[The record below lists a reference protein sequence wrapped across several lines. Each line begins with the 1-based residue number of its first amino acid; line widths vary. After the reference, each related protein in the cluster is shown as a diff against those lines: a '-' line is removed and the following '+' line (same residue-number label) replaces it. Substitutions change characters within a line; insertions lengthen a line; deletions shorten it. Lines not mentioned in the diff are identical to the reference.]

1 MINPVLDF
9 NMALSLKRRR
19 DYGNDTENGNP
30 HKYAQRQAVGS
41 EGASSPHY
49 FDSGMELDLP
59 SDTSGVGHD
68 MLVTE
73 GGFGEEWICYGAIC
87 GAQVLLNPQTQVTKE
102 TQSWARYCLF
112 KIEPDGKTHYLV
124 GGGETSSKKRSVLD
138 CDTAAIL
145 TIVAERSRDTSFAV
159 VLGVDVLRGKRERS
173 GKGLPVNI
181 SVNIYGPR
189 NSISDVDEAL
199 SEIGTYRTYL
209 QHPIFLEPG
218 IPYINPQFFY
228 PTSQKTD
235 LRHLVGSST
244 RESDNK
250 SKISQEVEEVMES
263 LDGSS
268 EDITAARSEDMQQI
282 LDHFLLN
289 TRLKEHQLKG
299 VEFILGR
306 ENEEVATQMHRH
318 MLLSIHYSLLSHP
331 DKPGRG
337 GILADVMGLGKT
349 LTMLSA
355 ILCSKQLGQS
365 SIRDSTGNIKAQ
377 EHPPSSITLVVL
389 PSRQVLD
396 VWQNEIDRRF
406 QPQSFKTVTF
416 HGDAR
421 PKKRE
426 LLLGHDL
433 ILTTYHTVE
442 KDNRGKG
449 ILKSIKWSRIVL
461 DEAHQIRNSS
471 IKLHKAA
478 ATLES
483 DTRWC
488 LTGTPI
494 QNSFDDLRSLLKF
507 LRFEPFCQSNVF
519 EQHIVKPFREDSPN
533 GNDESRNLKIMLKL
547 CCLRRTQ
554 AKLDL
559 PASTIERI
567 DVTPTETEK
576 SMFTSILDQCR
587 EDFDEMAGKEG
598 SSKKS
603 NILFS
608 AIMKLR
614 RVCNHGAIPISACS
628 SKRTNQLIVPKT
640 KGKASRSPSA
650 EPVCEFCDERTGNAD
665 LLGGLDSCP
674 MCGRLQFEM
683 NYEASS
689 LAPSPSPTPSMLD
702 LDTPDPP
709 TREISTQSSYYMKQ
723 QSSKMSAVI
732 NNIKSSCLD
741 ASSKSVVFSS
751 WRDTL
756 DILATMLGAEGIA
769 FVQVDGRNPLVG
781 RTELL
786 SKFCQDPVIR
796 VLLISINTGAVGLTL
811 TQANMVHIVEPQ
823 WNPAIEEQAI
833 ARVVRMGQTSPVT
846 IFKYI
851 TAGSIENTVVKLQ
864 EKKTRIIKLSMQDK
878 DGVDSDANL
887 DSFKF
892 AIDPN
897 EWGVVS

>member
-1 MINPVLDF
+1 MTRP
-9 NMALSLKRRR
+9 LKRRR
-19 DYGNDTENGNP
+19 GSKNDTENGIS
-30 HKYAQRQAVGS
+30 YRYSQRQAVCS
-41 EGASSPHY
+41 EGANSSYY

-59 SDTSGVGHD
+59 SDTSGIGDDISVA
-68 MLVTE
+68 E
-73 GGFGEEWICYGAIC
+73 GELGEERICYGAIC
-87 GAQVLLNPQTQVTKE
+87 GAQVLLNPQTQMPKE
-102 TQSWARYCLF
+102 TQPWARYCLF

-159 VLGVDVLRGKRERS
+159 VLGVDVLRGKRKRS
-173 GKGLPVNI
+173 GKGLPVDI
-181 SVNIYGPR
+181 SVNIYGPK

-209 QHPIFLEPG
+209 QHPVFLEPG

-228 PTSQKTD
+228 PTSHKTD
-235 LRHLVGSST
+235 LGHLVGSSSQ
-244 RESDNK
+244 ENDIK
-250 SKISQEVEEVMES
+250 SNIFQEVEDVMES
-263 LDGSS
+263 LGGSS
-268 EDITAARSEDMQQI
+268 EDITAAGSGDVQQI
-282 LDHFLLN
+282 LDRFLLN

-318 MLLSIHYSLLSHP
+318 MLLSIHHNLLSHP

-355 ILCSKQLGQS
+355 ILCSKQLGQP
-365 SIRDSTGNIKAQ
+365 SIRDSTGNIKTQ
-377 EHPPSSITLVVL
+377 EHPPSSSTLVVL

-433 ILTTYHTVE
+433 VLTTYHTLE

-449 ILKSIKWSRIVL
+449 ILNSIKWSRIVL

-478 ATLES
+478 AALES

-494 QNSFDDLRSLLKF
+494 QNSFDDLRSLFKF

-533 GNDESRNLKIMLKL
+533 GNDESRNLKIMLKF

-554 AKLDL
+554 AKLGL

-587 EDFDEMAGKEG
+587 EDFDKMAGKEG

-608 AIMKLR
+608 AVMKLR

-628 SKRTNQLIVPKT
+628 SKCTNQLIVPKT

-683 NYEASS
+683 NDEASS
-689 LAPSPSPTPSMLD
+689 LAPSPSPTPSMMD

>member
-87 GAQVLLNPQTQVTKE
+87 GAQVLLNPQTQMPNE
-102 TQSWARYCLF
+102 TQPWAS
-112 KIEPDGKTHYLV
+112 
-124 GGGETSSKKRSVLD
+124 GEISSRKRSVLD

-159 VLGVDVLRGKRERS
+159 VLGVDVLHGKRKRS
-173 GKGLPVNI
+173 GKSLPVDI

-189 NSISDVDEAL
+189 NSMSDVDEAL

-209 QHPIFLEPG
+209 QHPVFLEPG

-228 PTSQKTD
+228 QTSQKTD
-235 LRHLVGSST
+235 LRHLVGSSA
-244 RESDNK
+244 REVDTK
-250 SKISQEVEEVMES
+250 SKISQEVEDVMES

-268 EDITAARSEDMQQI
+268 EDIIAAKSGDVQQI
-282 LDHFLLN
+282 LDRFLLN

-306 ENEEVATQMHRH
+306 ENEEVLAIDISMTSLQPADSGV
-318 MLLSIHYSLLSHP
+318 LSSLLSYP

-355 ILCSKQLGQS
+355 ILCSKQLGQP
-365 SIRDSTGNIKAQ
+365 SIRDSTGNTKAQ
-377 EHPPSSITLVVL
+377 EHPPPSITLVVL

-433 ILTTYHTVE
+433 ILTTYHTLE

-449 ILKSIKWSRIVL
+449 ILKSIKWSMIVL

-478 ATLES
+478 AALES

-533 GNDESRNLKIMLKL
+533 GNDESRNLKIMLKF

-554 AKLDL
+554 AKLGL
-559 PASTIERI
+559 PASTIKRI

-587 EDFDEMAGKEG
+587 EDFDKMAGKEG
-598 SSKKS
+598 SSKKP

-650 EPVCEFCDERTGNAD
+650 EPACEFCDERTGNFD

-674 MCGRLQFEM
+674 ICGRLQFEM
-683 NYEASS
+683 KDESLS
-689 LAPSPSPTPSMLD
+689 LAPSPSPTPSMMD

-709 TREISTQSSYYMKQ
+709 NREFSPQSSNYVKQ
-723 QSSKMSAVI
+723 PSSKMSAVI

>member
-1 MINPVLDF
+1 
-9 NMALSLKRRR
+9 MAPSLKRRR
-19 DYGNDTENGNP
+19 GCDDDNKNGKSTRYSLRLAERAESSRDFDT
-30 HKYAQRQAVGS
+30 
-41 EGASSPHY
+41 
-49 FDSGMELDLP
+49 GMDLDLP
-59 SDTSGVGHD
+59 NDANGIGDDISVA
-68 MLVTE
+68 E
-73 GGFGEEWICYGAIC
+73 GDFGGERTCYGAIC
-87 GAQVLLNPQTQVTKE
+87 GAQVLLYPQVQIPSESKP
-102 TQSWARYCLF
+102 WARHCLF
-112 KIEPDGKTHYLV
+112 EIEPNGRNYYLSGDV
-124 GGGETSSKKRSVLD
+124 ETNLKKRSVLD
-138 CDTAAIL
+138 CNTAAIL
-145 TIVAERSRDTSFAV
+145 MAITERSRDISFTV
-159 VLGVDVLRGKRERS
+159 VLGLDVLRGKRNKT
-173 GKGLPVNI
+173 GKGMPVTI

-189 NSISDVDEAL
+189 SSMNEVDEAL

-209 QHPIFLEPG
+209 QHPEFLEPG

-228 PTSQKTD
+228 ATSEKTD
-235 LRHLVGSST
+235 LRHLVGSGSQD
-244 RESDNK
+244 SDIK
-250 SKISQEVEEVMES
+250 SKISQEVEEVMKS
-263 LDGSS
+263 LDGGS
-268 EDITAARSEDMQQI
+268 ESITASMSGLNDLQPI
-282 LDHFLLN
+282 LDQFLSN
-289 TRLKEHQLKG
+289 TKLKEHQIKG
-299 VEFILGR
+299 IEFILGR
-306 ENEEVATQMHRH
+306 ENDEVAMQMHRH
-318 MLLSIHYSLLSHP
+318 MLLSIHHSLLSHP

-355 ILCSKQLGQS
+355 ILCLKQMSQS
-365 SIRDSTGNIKAQ
+365 FSYDTTINGDSGNHA
-377 EHPPSSITLVVL
+377 PLSITLVVL

-406 QPQSFKTVTF
+406 EPHTFKTVTF

-426 LLLGHDL
+426 LLLSHD
-433 ILTTYHTVE
+433 IVLTTYHTLE

-449 ILKSIKWSRIVL
+449 ILNSINWSRVVL

-478 ATLES
+478 ASLES

-507 LRFEPFCQSNVF
+507 LRFEPFCQSNLF
-519 EQHIVKPFREDSPN
+519 EQHIVKPFRQEQQDQPN
-533 GNDESRNLKIMLKL
+533 GLEEARNLKIMLKV

-559 PASTIERI
+559 PPGSIQWV

-576 SMFTSILDQCR
+576 SMFTSILDQCK
-587 EDFDEMAGKEG
+587 EDFDKMAGKEG
-598 SSKKS
+598 NTKKS

-628 SKRTNQLIVPKT
+628 SKRTNQLSVPKA
-640 KGKASRSPSA
+640 KRKASRSPSA
-650 EPVCEFCDERTGNAD
+650 EPACEFCDERTGNVD
-665 LLGGLDSCP
+665 FLGGLDSCP
-674 MCGRLQFEM
+674 ICGRLES
-683 NYEASS
+683 EIHDDVSS
-689 LAPSPSPTPSMLD
+689 LAPSPRPIPSPTPSMMD
-702 LDTPDPP
+702 IDTPEP
-709 TREISTQSSYYMKQ
+709 STGEFYRQSGHELKQ
-723 QSSKMSAVI
+723 KSSKMSAVVE
-732 NNIKSSCLD
+732 NIKKSCLE
-741 ASSKSVVFSS
+741 AGSKSVVFSS

-756 DILATMLGAEGIA
+756 DILAAILGAEGIA
-769 FVQVDGRNPLVG
+769 FVQVDGRNPLLG
-781 RTELL
+781 RTDLL
-786 SKFCQDPVIR
+786 NKFCQDPMIR

-811 TQANMVHIVEPQ
+811 TEANMVHIVEPQ

-833 ARVVRMGQTSPVT
+833 ARVVRMGQKRPVT

-878 DGVDSDANL
+878 DGAESDTNL

>member
-1 MINPVLDF
+1 MMRP
-9 NMALSLKRRR
+9 LKRRR
-19 DYGNDTENGNP
+19 DSKNDAENGIS
-30 HKYAQRQAVGS
+30 YREAQRQAVCFDGTN
-41 EGASSPHY
+41 SPRS
-49 FDSGMELDLP
+49 FDSDINLDLL
-59 SDTSGVGHD
+59 SDTDGIGDDISV
-68 MLVTE
+68 VQE
-73 GGFGEEWICYGAIC
+73 FGEERICYGAIC
-87 GAQVLLNPQTQVTKE
+87 GAQVLLNPHTQMPNE
-102 TQSWARYCLF
+102 TQPWARYCLF
-112 KIEPDGKTHYLV
+112 KIEPDGRNYYLV
-124 GGGETSSKKRSVLD
+124 ADGETNPKKRTVLD

-145 TIVAERSRDTSFAV
+145 TIVAKRSGDKFFAA
-159 VLGVDVLRGKRERS
+159 VLAVDVFRGKRKRT
-173 GKGLPVNI
+173 GKGPAIDI

-189 NSISDVDEAL
+189 NSIDEVDDAL

-209 QHPIFLEPG
+209 QHPVFLEPG

-235 LRHLVGSST
+235 LRHLVGSSA
-244 RESDNK
+244 RESDIK
-250 SKISQEVEEVMES
+250 SKISQEVDEVMES

-268 EDITAARSEDMQQI
+268 EDLTPTNIGFHDLQPI
-282 LDHFLLN
+282 LDRFLLN
-289 TRLKEHQLKG
+289 TTLKEHQLKG

-306 ENEEVATQMHRH
+306 EDEEAATQVHRN
-318 MLLSIHYSLLSHP
+318 MLMSIHHSLLSRP
-331 DKPGRG
+331 EKPGRG

-355 ILCSKQLGQS
+355 ILCSKQLSQIIS
-365 SIRDSTGNIKAQ
+365 SSGARHHAPLNI
-377 EHPPSSITLVVL
+377 SLVVL

-406 QPQSFKTVTF
+406 QPQTFKTVTF

-426 LLLGHDL
+426 LLLGHD
-433 ILTTYHTVE
+433 IVLTTYHTLE

-449 ILKSIKWSRIVL
+449 ILNSINWSRVVL

-478 ATLES
+478 ASLES
-483 DTRWC
+483 HTRWC

-507 LRFEPFCQSNVF
+507 LRFEPFSQSNLF
-519 EQHIVKPFREDSPN
+519 EQHIVKPFRQEQE
-533 GNDESRNLKIMLKL
+533 GQATGLAGARNLKLMLKA

-559 PASTIERI
+559 PPSTIERV
-567 DVTPTETEK
+567 DVAPTETEN
-576 SMFTSILDQCR
+576 SVFTSILDQCK
-587 EDFDEMAGKEG
+587 EDFDKMAGKEG
-598 SSKKS
+598 ISKKS

-614 RVCNHGAIPISACS
+614 RLKMHESPGRTQAKGEDLEITQR
-628 SKRTNQLIVPKT
+628 RTNI
-640 KGKASRSPSA
+640 
-650 EPVCEFCDERTGNAD
+650 
-665 LLGGLDSCP
+665 CP
-674 MCGRLQFEM
+674 ICGRLQFEV
-683 NYEASS
+683 NDETSS
-689 LAPSPSPTPSMLD
+689 LAPSPSPTPSMMMD
-702 LDTPDPP
+702 IDTPEPP
-709 TREISTQSSYYMKQ
+709 TRELSGKDSSDLKR
-723 QSSKMSAVI
+723 QSSKMSAVVDK
-732 NNIKSSCLD
+732 IKTSCLGPG
-741 ASSKSVVFSS
+741 SKSVVFSG

-756 DILATMLGAEGIA
+756 DILAKMLGAEGIA
-769 FVQVDGRNPLVG
+769 FIQVDGRNPLAG

-786 SKFCQDPVIR
+786 SKFCQDTMIR

-833 ARVVRMGQTSPVT
+833 ARVVRMGQKRPVT

-851 TAGSIENTVVKLQ
+851 TAGSIENTVLKLQ

-878 DGVDSDANL
+878 DSAESDANL

>member
-1 MINPVLDF
+1 MMRP
-9 NMALSLKRRR
+9 LKRRR
-19 DYGNDTENGNP
+19 DSKNDTENGTS
-30 HKYAQRQAVGS
+30 YRYSQRQAV
-41 EGASSPHY
+41 Y
-49 FDSGMELDLP
+49 LP
-59 SDTSGVGHD
+59 SHTSGVED
-68 MLVTE
+68 DISVAE
-73 GGFGEEWICYGAIC
+73 EEFGEERICYGAIY
-87 GAQVLLNPQTQVTKE
+87 GAQVLLNPQTQIPKE
-102 TQSWARYCLF
+102 TQPWARYCLF

-145 TIVAERSRDTSFAV
+145 TIVAERSRDISFAMV
-159 VLGVDVLRGKRERS
+159 FGVDIFRDKRKRS
-173 GKGLPVNI
+173 GKGLPVGV

-189 NSISDVDEAL
+189 NSMSDVDQAL
-199 SEIGTYRTYL
+199 SEVGTYRTYL
-209 QHPIFLEPG
+209 QHPAFLEPG

-228 PTSQKTD
+228 PSSQKTD
-235 LRHLVGSST
+235 IRHLVGSSSQ
-244 RESDNK
+244 ESDIK
-250 SKISQEVEEVMES
+250 SKISQEVEDVMES

-268 EDITAARSEDMQQI
+268 EDITAARSEDVQQI

-289 TRLKEHQLKG
+289 TRLKELILSTNRHQLKG

-306 ENEEVATQMHRH
+306 EDEEVLAIDISMTSLRPADSGV
-318 MLLSIHYSLLSHP
+318 LSSLLSHP

-355 ILCSKQLGQS
+355 ILCSKQLDQS
-365 SIRDSTGNIKAQ
+365 SIRDSMGNSKAQ
-377 EHPPSSITLVVL
+377 EHPSSSITLVVL

-406 QPQSFKTVTF
+406 QPHTFKMVTF

-426 LLLGHDL
+426 LLLGYDL
-433 ILTTYHTVE
+433 VLTTYHTLE
-442 KDNRGKG
+442 KDDRGKG
-449 ILKSIKWSRIVL
+449 ILNSIKWSRIVL
-461 DEAHQIRNSS
+461 DEVLLTNPSKAHQIRNSS

-478 ATLES
+478 AALES

-576 SMFTSILDQCR
+576 SMFTSILYQCK
-587 EDFDEMAGKEG
+587 EDFDKMAGKEG
-598 SSKKS
+598 SAKKS

-614 RVCNHGAIPISACS
+614 RVCNHGAIQISTCS
-628 SKRTNQLIVPKT
+628 SKHTNQLAVPKT

-650 EPVCEFCDERTGNAD
+650 EPACEFCDERTGNFD

-674 MCGRLQFEM
+674 ICGRLQFEM
-683 NYEASS
+683 NAEASS
-689 LAPSPSPTPSMLD
+689 LTPSPSPTPSMMD
-702 LDTPDPP
+702 INTPEHP
-709 TREISTQSSYYMKQ
+709 TRELSGQAGSDLKQ
-723 QSSKMSAVI
+723 QSSKMSAVVD
-732 NNIKSSCLD
+732 NIKTSCLV
-741 ASSKSVVFSS
+741 AGSKSVVFSS

-756 DILATMLGAEGIA
+756 DVLAMMLGTEGIA
-769 FVQVDGRNPLVG
+769 LVQVDGRNPLAG

-786 SKFCQDPVIR
+786 SKFCQDPGIQ

-833 ARVVRMGQTSPVT
+833 ARVVRMGQTRPVT

-864 EKKTRIIKLSMQDK
+864 ENKTRIIKLSMQDK
-878 DGVDSDANL
+878 DNADSDANL

>member
-1 MINPVLDF
+1 
-9 NMALSLKRRR
+9 MAPSLKRRR
-19 DYGNDTENGNP
+19 DCDNDTENGTST
-30 HKYAQRQAVGS
+30 KYSQRQAVCS
-41 EGASSPHY
+41 EGANSPHY
-49 FDSGMELDLP
+49 FDSGMDLDLP
-59 SDTSGVGHD
+59 SDTSGIGDDISVA
-68 MLVTE
+68 E
-73 GGFGEEWICYGAIC
+73 GEFGEERICYGAIC
-87 GAQVLLNPQTQVTKE
+87 GAQVLVNPQTQIPKE
-102 TQSWARYCLF
+102 TRPWARYCLF
-112 KIEPDGKTHYLV
+112 KTEPDGSNYYLV
-124 GGGETSSKKRSVLD
+124 GDGETNSKKRSVLD

-145 TIVAERSRDTSFAV
+145 TIVAKRCRDVSFAV
-159 VLGVDVLRGKRERS
+159 VLGVYVFRGKRKRS
-173 GKGLPVNI
+173 GKGLPVAV

-189 NSISDVDEAL
+189 NSMSDVDEAL
-199 SEIGTYRTYL
+199 SGIGTYRTYL
-209 QHPIFLEPG
+209 QHPAFLEPC

-228 PTSQKTD
+228 PSSQKTD
-235 LRHLVGSST
+235 LRRLVGSSSQ
-244 RESDNK
+244 ESDIK
-250 SKISQEVEEVMES
+250 SKISQEVEDVMES

-268 EDITAARSEDMQQI
+268 EDITAARSGDVQHI
-282 LDHFLLN
+282 LDRFLLN

-318 MLLSIHYSLLSHP
+318 MLLSIHHNLLSHP

-365 SIRDSTGNIKAQ
+365 SVRDTMSSSKTR
-377 EHPPSSITLVVL
+377 EHSLADITLIVL

-406 QPQSFKTVTF
+406 QFHTFRTVTF

-426 LLLGHDL
+426 LLLGHD
-433 ILTTYHTVE
+433 IVLTTYHTLE
-442 KDNRGKG
+442 KDHWGNR
-449 ILKSIKWSRIVL
+449 ILNSTNWSRIVL

-471 IKLHKAA
+471 TRQHKAA
-478 ATLES
+478 AALES
-483 DTRWC
+483 DIRWC

-507 LRFEPFCQSNVF
+507 LRFEPFCQSNLF
-519 EQHIVKPFREDSPN
+519 EQHIVKPFREEEQDPTN
-533 GNDESRNLKIMLKL
+533 GLNESRNLKIMLKV

-559 PASTIERI
+559 PTSSIQKI

-576 SMFTSILDQCR
+576 SMFTGILDQCR
-587 EDFDEMAGKEG
+587 EDFDKMAGKEG
-598 SSKKS
+598 NSKKS

-614 RVCNHGAIPISACS
+614 RVCNHGAISISACG
-628 SKRTNQLIVPKT
+628 SKRTNQLAVPKT

-650 EPVCEFCDERTGNAD
+650 EPACEFCDERTGNFD

-674 MCGRLQFEM
+674 ICGRLQFEM
-683 NYEASS
+683 KDEALS
-689 LAPSPSPTPSMLD
+689 LAPSPSPTPSMMD

-709 TREISTQSSYYMKQ
+709 TREFSPQSSNYVKQ
-723 QSSKMSAVI
+723 PSSKMSAVI

-897 EWGVVS
+897 ERGVVS

>member
-1 MINPVLDF
+1 MTRP
-9 NMALSLKRRR
+9 LKRRR
-19 DYGNDTENGNP
+19 DSKNDTENGIS
-30 HKYAQRQAVGS
+30 YRYSQRQAVRS
-41 EGASSPHY
+41 EGANSSYY
-49 FDSGMELDLP
+49 FDSGMDLDLP
-59 SDTSGVGHD
+59 SDTSGIEDDISVA
-68 MLVTE
+68 E
-73 GGFGEEWICYGAIC
+73 GELGEERICYGAIC
-87 GAQVLLNPQTQVTKE
+87 GAQVLLNPQTQMTKE

-159 VLGVDVLRGKRERS
+159 VLGVDVLRGKRKRS

-199 SEIGTYRTYL
+199 SEIGTYGTYL

-289 TRLKEHQLKG
+289 TRLKD
-299 VEFILGR
+299 
-306 ENEEVATQMHRH
+306 
-318 MLLSIHYSLLSHP
+318 LLSHP
-331 DKPGRG
+331 DKPGHG

-365 SIRDSTGNIKAQ
+365 PIRDSTGNIKAQ
-377 EHPPSSITLVVL
+377 EHPPSSITLVIL

-433 ILTTYHTVE
+433 VLTTYHTLE

-449 ILKSIKWSRIVL
+449 ILNSIKWSRIVL

-478 ATLES
+478 TALES
-483 DTRWC
+483 DNRWC

-519 EQHIVKPFREDSPN
+519 EQHIVKPFRQDPPN
-533 GNDESRNLKIMLKL
+533 GSNESRNLKIMLRV

-559 PASTIERI
+559 PTSTIQKV

-576 SMFTSILDQCR
+576 SMFTSILDQCK
-587 EDFDEMAGKEG
+587 EDFDKMAGKEE
-598 SSKKS
+598 SAKKS

-683 NYEASS
+683 NDEASS
-689 LAPSPSPTPSMLD
+689 LAPSPSPTPSMMD

-709 TREISTQSSYYMKQ
+709 TRDISTQSSYYKKQ

-741 ASSKSVVFSS
+741 PSSKSVVFSS

-786 SKFCQDPVIR
+786 SKFCHDSVIR

>member
-1 MINPVLDF
+1 MTR
-9 NMALSLKRRR
+9 ALKRRR
-19 DYGNDTENGNP
+19 DSKNDIENGIS
-30 HKYAQRQAVGS
+30 YRDAQRQAVCFDG
-41 EGASSPHY
+41 GNSPHS
-49 FDSGMELDLP
+49 FDFGMDLDSP
-59 SDTSGVGHD
+59 SDTNDIGDGIS
-68 MLVTE
+68 VTE
-73 GGFGEEWICYGAIC
+73 EEFEEKWICYGAIC
-87 GAQVLLNPQTQVTKE
+87 GAQVLLNPHTQMPNE
-102 TQSWARYCLF
+102 TQPWARYCLF
-112 KIEPDGKTHYLV
+112 KIEPDGRTHYLV
-124 GGGETSSKKRSVLD
+124 DDRETSPKKRSVLD

-145 TIVAERSRDTSFAV
+145 TLVAGRSGDISFAAV
-159 VLGVDVLRGKRERS
+159 FGVDVFRGKRKRS
-173 GKGLPVNI
+173 GKGIPIDI

-189 NSISDVDEAL
+189 NSIGDVDEAL

-209 QHPIFLEPG
+209 QHPVFLEPG

-235 LRHLVGSST
+235 LRHLVGSSA
-244 RESDNK
+244 RESHTK
-250 SKISQEVEEVMES
+250 SKISQEVEDVMES
-263 LDGSS
+263 LDVLS
-268 EDITAARSEDMQQI
+268 EEITVPSGGGQDLHPI
-282 LDHFLLN
+282 LDRFLLN

-306 ENEEVATQMHRH
+306 ESEQVATQMHRH
-318 MLLSIHYSLLSHP
+318 MLLSIHHSLLSHS

-355 ILCSKQLGQS
+355 ILCSKQLVQS
-365 SIRDSTGNIKAQ
+365 FSKDITSNSDRNHA
-377 EHPPSSITLVVL
+377 PLSITLVVL

-406 QPQSFKTVTF
+406 QPHTFKTITF

-426 LLLGHDL
+426 LLLGHD
-433 ILTTYHTVE
+433 IVLTTYHTLE

-449 ILKSIKWSRIVL
+449 ILNSINWSRVVL

-478 ATLES
+478 AALES

-507 LRFEPFCQSNVF
+507 LRFEPFCQSNLF
-519 EQHIVKPFREDSPN
+519 EQHIVKPFRQEQQDPPN
-533 GNDESRNLKIMLKL
+533 GLDEARNLKIMLKV

-559 PASTIERI
+559 PSSSIQKV
-567 DVTPTETEK
+567 DVKPTETEK
-576 SMFTSILDQCR
+576 SMFTSILDQCK
-587 EDFDEMAGKEG
+587 EDFDKMAGKEG
-598 SSKKS
+598 NSKKS
-603 NILFS
+603 NVLFS

-614 RVCNHGAIPISACS
+614 RVCNHGAIPIGACG
-628 SKRTNQLIVPKT
+628 SKRTNQLAVPKT
-640 KGKASRSPSA
+640 KRKASRSPSA
-650 EPVCEFCDERTGNAD
+650 EPACEFCDERTGNMD

-674 MCGRLQFEM
+674 ICGRLESEM
-683 NYEASS
+683 NDEASS
-689 LAPSPSPTPSMLD
+689 LAPSPRPTSSPTPFMMD
-702 LDTPDPP
+702 IDTPEP
-709 TREISTQSSYYMKQ
+709 STGEYHRQFGHELKHK
-723 QSSKMSAVI
+723 SSKMLAVVD
-732 NNIKSSCLD
+732 NIKKSCLD
-741 ASSKSVVFSS
+741 AGSKSVVFSS

-756 DILATMLGAEGIA
+756 DILAAILGEEGIA
-769 FVQVDGRNPLVG
+769 FVQVDGRNPLLG

-786 SKFCQDPVIR
+786 TKFCQDPMIR

-811 TQANMVHIVEPQ
+811 TEANMVHIVEPQ

-833 ARVVRMGQTSPVT
+833 ARVVRMGQKRPVT

-851 TAGSIENTVVKLQ
+851 TAGSIENTVAKLQ
-864 EKKTRIIKLSMQDK
+864 EKKTQIIKLSMQDK
-878 DGVDSDANL
+878 DGAESDANL